1 MNGLPH
7 RLEIRC
13 NPANPVLYLACCGL
27 FDLLARIDPEA
38 RGHWRATAPT
48 AFLLETFLS
57 ETDFLRTLLDTF
69 CAPSRWQ
76 HKRLAENGEPTVI
89 GVAFTPPGR
98 PEFHVPLD
106 WWFETAKES
115 GEVKDKSA
123 WKMYA
128 GQQTVEKITGDM
140 VSEAVTLRK
149 RGSLRGSLP
158 ATLTD
163 LLAFETAMS
172 GRFGLDPRSS
182 RNALDV
188 GFSSNDLGLPVNTA
202 PFAELLVVF
211 GLASFF
217 PGRAGRADKLGS
229 CRGWQERKKATDEQ
243 KAQEPGFRYRL
254 WSRPLPVTL
263 ARRAACRAE
272 PDDLTLLSVR
282 ATRKNYS
289 NLTLAQTAPANRL

>member
-1 MNGLPH
+1 MNRSPS

-27 FDLLARIDPEA
+27 FDLVARIDPEA
-38 RGHWRATAPT
+38 QGHWRAAVPT
-48 AFLLETFLS
+48 AFLLDAAIPA
-57 ETDFLRTLLDTF
+57 TDFLQTLLDTF
-69 CAPSRWQ
+69 CNPARWQ
-76 HKRLAENGEPTVI
+76 YKRRLEKSDPTVI
-89 GVAFTPPGR
+89 NVAFIPPDC
-98 PEFHVPLD
+98 PEFTVPLD
-106 WWFETAKES
+106 WWFETVKES

-140 VSEAVTLRK
+140 VSEAVALRK
-149 RGSLRGSLP
+149 RGSLP
-158 ATLTD
+158 DTLTA

-202 PFAELLVVF
+202 PFAELLAVF

-229 CRGWQERKKATDEQ
+229 CRGWQERKKATNDQ
-243 KAQEPGFRYRL
+243 KAQEPGFCYRL
-254 WSRPLPVTL
+254 WSRPLPVIL
-263 ARRAACRAE
+263 ARRAAFRAE
-272 PDDLTLLSVR
+272 QDDLFLLSVR

-289 NLTLAQTAPANRL
+289 NLTLAQTAPVSHHRP

>member
-1 MNGLPH
+1 MNGLPY

-13 NPANPVLYLACCGL
+13 NPANPVLYLACCGF
-27 FDLLARIDPEA
+27 FDLLGRIDSA
-38 RGHWRATAPT
+38 ACGHWRATAPT
-48 AFLLETFLS
+48 AFLLDASLPEA
-57 ETDFLRTLLDTF
+57 DFCQTLLDAFSTLT
-69 CAPSRWQ
+69 RWRY
-76 HKRLAENGEPTVI
+76 KRLTENGEPTVI
-89 GVAFTPPGR
+89 DVAFAPLGR
-98 PEFHVPLD
+98 PDFTVPLD

-140 VSEAVTLRK
+140 VSEAVALGK
-149 RGSLRGSLP
+149 RGSLP
-158 ATLTD
+158 NTLTD

-202 PFAELLVVF
+202 PFAELLAVF

-229 CRGWQERKKATDEQ
+229 CRGWQERKKATDDQ
-243 KAQEPGFRYRL
+243 KAQEPGFRYCL
-254 WSRPLPVTL
+254 WSRPLPVAL
-263 ARRAACRAE
+263 ARRAAFRAE

-289 NLTLAQTAPANRL
+289 NLTLAQTAPVIRH